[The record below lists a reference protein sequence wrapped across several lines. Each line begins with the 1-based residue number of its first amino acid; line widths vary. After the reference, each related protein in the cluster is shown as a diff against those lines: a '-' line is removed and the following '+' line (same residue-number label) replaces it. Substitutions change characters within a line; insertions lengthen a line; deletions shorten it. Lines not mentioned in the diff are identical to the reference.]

1 MNHLLGQ
8 YFWEEQISIS
18 NAQIIRNAPPHQ
30 GYVGGAG
37 NLNQKGIKFKSA
49 VYRLTSERRIVF
61 FKPEGKKIFFKR
73 EDLESWMLSNPI
85 STKVEGGLNCFKRK

>member
-1 MNHLLGQ
+1 MHKLL
-8 YFWEEQISIS
+8 ETLLHIKAMLAEQ
-18 NAQIIRNAPPHQ
+18 
-30 GYVGGAG
+30 VTLTKKVL
-37 NLNQKGIKFKSA
+37 NLKEAARYLDLSERA